1 MLGNTKQHTQ
11 RHTISD
17 FCELWVHDFFID
29 CGCGGRL
36 FLTSKKKIEKRPC
49 QWSARVALSPRTA
62 NMDTAED
69 DSLPGLNDTS
79 SRGSA
84 AAAGQQASFQP
95 EAAAQQTSSM
105 GQDAVV
111 TTFDDTAVTFAAPA
125 SASSTHTPFSIHA
138 QPLDHD
144 SRHVGQRQV
153 GHTLQLYRNHLY
165 LFIFLQHV
173 LFLTATKGYLNVH
186 CSLSFSHTF

>member
-1 MLGNTKQHTQ
+1 
-11 RHTISD
+11 
-17 FCELWVHDFFID
+17 
-29 CGCGGRL
+29 
-36 FLTSKKKIEKRPC
+36 
-49 QWSARVALSPRTA
+49 
-62 NMDTAED
+62 MDTAED
-69 DSLPGLNDTS
+69 DSLPGLNATS

-111 TTFDDTAVTFAAPA
+111 TTFDDTAVTFAATA

-144 SRHVGQRQV
+144 SRHVGQRRPRPFRFDFTAALQWLIETHNAEV
-153 GHTLQLYRNHLY
+153 ALLHTLLADARPDDSVAWTHGEKQRLLD
-165 LFIFLQHV
+165 V
-173 LFLTATKGYLNVH
+173 LATLMLENCKLTLPILRAFRPVVLEL
-186 CSLSFSHTF
+186 CFRA

>member
-1 MLGNTKQHTQ
+1 M
-11 RHTISD
+11 
-17 FCELWVHDFFID
+17 
-29 CGCGGRL
+29 
-36 FLTSKKKIEKRPC
+36 
-49 QWSARVALSPRTA
+49 ALSPRTA

-111 TTFDDTAVTFAAPA
+111 TTFDDTAVTFAATA

-173 LFLTATKGYLNVH
+173 LFLTATKG
-186 CSLSFSHTF
+186 